1 MFDRFLNKATE
12 LLAKGEPF
20 AAASVVRFQ
29 APISG
34 KPGDKAIIF
43 ADGKMW
49 GWIGGGCAQPVVIK
63 EALKALADGKPRLV
77 RISPTA
83 AAEDG
88 IVDYTMTCH
97 SGGTLDIYIEPVLPK
112 PHVMIFGRSPIA
124 QTLARLGKTIGYR
137 ISAVAPGSD
146 REQFPDIDLLQT
158 DSNFG
163 EPNLDK
169 LRIARETFI
178 VVSTQGEGDEEA
190 LEQAARSSA
199 TYVAFVASKVKAQ
212 KVLEHLREAGVPA
225 ERVSQIRAPAGLDI
239 HAASPEEIAVSILA
253 EIINLKGAGA
263 KAVAEPKKSAPTAL
277 NLPVLSQPG
286 LALPV
291 LTQPP
296 PNEARDPVCGM
307 FVKVSGA
314 KYKSAH
320 KGSDIYFCCAG
331 CKQTFDHQPEKYT
344 LSMST

>member
-1 MFDRFLNKATE
+1 MFDRFLTKATE
-12 LLAKGEPF
+12 LLARGEPF
-20 AAASVVRFQ
+20 VTASVVRFQ

-83 AAEDG
+83 APEDG

-112 PHVMIFGRSPIA
+112 PHILIFGRSPIA
-124 QTLARLGKTIGYR
+124 QTLARLGRTIGFR
-137 ISAVAPGSD
+137 ISVVAPGAE
-146 REQFPDIDLLQT
+146 REQFPDVDLLQT

-163 EPNLDK
+163 ELNLDK

-178 VVSTQGEGDEEA
+178 VVSTQGESDEEA

-199 TYVAFVASKVKAQ
+199 MYVAFVASKVKAQ
-212 KVLEHLREAGVPA
+212 KVLQYLREVGVPA

-253 EIINLKGAGA
+253 EIIHLKGDGA
-263 KAVAEPKKSAPTAL
+263 KATAEPKKGTPTAL
-277 NLPVLSQPG
+277 NLPG

-307 FVKVSGA
+307 FVNVSGA

-320 KGSDIYFCCAG
+320 KGSDVYFCCAR
-331 CKQTFDHQPEKYT
+331 CKQTFERQPEKYT